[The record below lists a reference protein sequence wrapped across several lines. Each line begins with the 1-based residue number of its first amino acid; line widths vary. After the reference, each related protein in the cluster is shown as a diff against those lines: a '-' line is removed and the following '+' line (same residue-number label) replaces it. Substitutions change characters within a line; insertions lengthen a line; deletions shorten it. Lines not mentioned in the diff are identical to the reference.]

1 MERKVRVRFAPSP
14 TGALHLGGVR
24 TALFNYLF
32 ARHYGGD
39 FLLRIE
45 DTDQTRYVPGAEEY
59 IIESL
64 KWCGL
69 KVDEGVGVGG
79 EYGPY
84 RQSERKEIYKKYA
97 LQLVESGNAYYS
109 FDTAEEL
116 DAMRKEC
123 EGRGETFI
131 YNATSRG
138 KLKNS
143 LNMDAGKVKQL
154 LDVLREDDL
163 VILTADHGNNPT
175 SVWTCVSTTKYRI
188 RENHPDATKKDHIEE
203 IQQSSGF
210 LAIKVND
217 NQLKTIEKE

>member
-69 KVDEGVGVGG
+69 KVDE
-79 EYGPY
+79 
-84 RQSERKEIYKKYA
+84 
-97 LQLVESGNAYYS
+97 
-109 FDTAEEL
+109 
-116 DAMRKEC
+116 
-123 EGRGETFI
+123 
-131 YNATSRG
+131 
-138 KLKNS
+138 
-143 LNMDAGKVKQL
+143 
-154 LDVLREDDL
+154 
-163 VILTADHGNNPT
+163 
-175 SVWTCVSTTKYRI
+175 
-188 RENHPDATKKDHIEE
+188 
-203 IQQSSGF
+203 
-210 LAIKVND
+210 
-217 NQLKTIEKE
+217 

>member
-45 DTDQTRYVPGAEEY
+45 DTDQTRYVAGAEEY

-69 KVDEGVGVGG
+69 TVDEGVGAGG

-84 RQSERKEIYKKYA
+84 RQSERKEIYRQYA

-116 DAMRKEC
+116 DTLRKEC
-123 EGRGETFI
+123 ERGEKHSYI
-131 YNATSRG
+131 M
-138 KLKNS
+138 LK
-143 LNMDAGKVKQL
+143 A
-154 LDVLREDDL
+154 E
-163 VILTADHGNNPT
+163 AD
-175 SVWTCVSTTKYRI
+175 
-188 RENHPDATKKDHIEE
+188 
-203 IQQSSGF
+203 
-210 LAIKVND
+210 
-217 NQLKTIEKE
+217 